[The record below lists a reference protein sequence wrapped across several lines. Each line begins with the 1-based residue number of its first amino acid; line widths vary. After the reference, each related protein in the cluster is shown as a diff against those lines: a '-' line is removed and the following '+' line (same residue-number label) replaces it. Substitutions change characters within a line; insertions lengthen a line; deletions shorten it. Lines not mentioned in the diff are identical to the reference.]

1 MNNELYLLMRV
12 SHIVLGAVWVGA
24 IFLAAFFLMPAVAE
38 AGPDGAKVMA
48 GIIRR
53 KYMTLVPI
61 IAGVTVLSG
70 LLLYWKYTAGF
81 DPAISRSPGAMVFG
95 AGGIIAI
102 LAYGLGV
109 HVMRGNMI
117 KAGALT
123 AKAGGL
129 PDGAEK
135 AALMAEAMARR
146 KTAMRVGPIVA
157 VMLLVTA
164 ALMALGHRV

>member
-1 MNNELYLLMRV
+1 MNELYLLARV
-12 SHIVLGAVWVGA
+12 THIVLGAVWVGA

-53 KYMTLVPI
+53 KYMSLLPI
-61 IAGVTVLSG
+61 VAGVTVVSG
-70 LLLYWKYTAGF
+70 LYLYWRYTAGF
-81 DPAISRSPGAMVFG
+81 DPAISRTPGAMVFG
-95 AGGIIAI
+95 TGGVIAI

-109 HVMRGNMI
+109 HVMRANML

-123 AKAGGL
+123 AKAAGM

-135 AALMAEAMARR
+135 SALMAEAMARR
-146 KTAMRVGPIVA
+146 KTALRVAPIVA
-157 VMLLVTA
+157 IMLLITT

>member
-1 MNNELYLLMRV
+1 MNELYLVTRV
-12 SHIVLGAVWVGA
+12 AHIVLGAVWVGA

-53 KYMTLVPI
+53 KYMSLVPV
-61 IAGVTVLSG
+61 IAGVTVVSG
-70 LLLYWKYTAGF
+70 FYLYWRYTAGF
-81 DPAISRSPGAMVFG
+81 DPAISRTAGAMVFG
-95 AGGIIAI
+95 TGGIVAV

-109 HVMRGNMI
+109 HVMRGNML
-117 KAGALT
+117 KAAALT
-123 AKAGGL
+123 AKAGGM

-135 AALMAEAMARR
+135 SALMAEAMARR
-146 KTAMRVGPIVA
+146 KTAMRVAPIVA
-157 VMLLVTA
+157 VMLLITT